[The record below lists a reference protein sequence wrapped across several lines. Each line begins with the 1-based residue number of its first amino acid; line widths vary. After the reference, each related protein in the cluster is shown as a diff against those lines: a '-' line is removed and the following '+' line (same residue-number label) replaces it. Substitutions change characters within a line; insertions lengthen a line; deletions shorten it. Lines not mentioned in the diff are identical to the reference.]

1 MLFIYKAS
9 INNNSHSDNPAP
21 RTSKSLTRPKQ
32 APLAAVRPSSSS
44 TKVGPTISRP
54 VSTTVVNKKPTASAT
69 ASASGSKTSIGKK
82 LKIPNVD
89 ERLVEFIMDEIV
101 DSGHTVQFDH
111 IAGQE
116 KAKQALNELVI
127 LPALNPEVN
136 QNEHAKFLPK
146 YCWLSIWLLLR
157 EGYVKRTV
165 IKRNCDNC
173 LYNIRIFRYMIQNLK
188 KCSSKG

>member
-9 INNNSHSDNPAP
+9 INNNNNSHSDNPAP

-54 VSTTVVNKKPTASAT
+54 VSTTVVNKKPTASASAT

-136 QNEHAKFLPK
+136 QNEHAKFLLK
-146 YCWLSIWLLLR
+146 YCWLSIWLLLQSVSVMWR
-157 EGYVKRTV
+157 EQLSSE
-165 IKRNCDNC
+165 NCDNC
-173 LYNIRIFRYMIQNLK
+173 L
-188 KCSSKG
+188 